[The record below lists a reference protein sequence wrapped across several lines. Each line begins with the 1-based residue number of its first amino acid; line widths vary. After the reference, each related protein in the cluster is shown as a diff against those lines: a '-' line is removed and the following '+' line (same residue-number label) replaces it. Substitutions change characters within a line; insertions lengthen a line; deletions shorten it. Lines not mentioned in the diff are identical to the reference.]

1 MLTVLQSEL
10 LKKEKLILIL
20 IVVYLAACTPAPP
33 PPPTLTQTLSPTP
46 TTTPFTFPA
55 TETPALSADSP
66 AGPGATP
73 AAVTGSPAS
82 AAAGPTATFN
92 AAAAVTRTPLPPALC
107 PSRNLTVQADEA
119 AWDALIAA
127 GDTDALLEA
136 LQYHLNIGGAL
147 EPAAAALRRLQG
159 SGALRFYQEAD
170 VTGDDREESVFAG
183 PQAYVLFCAVG
194 YYELQ
199 VFPERMA
206 DDLPEV
212 VDPQILYLADMNRSG
227 VPEIVLFWAYACEA
241 AETCGALIVL
251 EWNGDAF
258 TGLIENDPENGG
270 IDLARMDAAFDV
282 RFADVDG
289 NGTVE
294 IRLDGEVPDPTSAVY
309 RDGLPW
315 RERSDT
321 YMWNGV
327 HFVLHRIRY
336 ATPQYRFQAVQDGDL
351 LTLQGYYE
359 QALLSYQNAVF
370 GDALEGWS
378 PELAEQ
384 LRASAGAENGG
395 ETPTPAPSEP
405 DPAEYG
411 HLAAYARFRIML
423 LYLIQGWE
431 SDAETVY
438 QTLIAAYPEGEDG
451 YFFAEMAMGFWEE
464 YQEAKDIGAACARA
478 AAVIEENPA
487 VLFYLGAE
495 HHGRQSRVYAPGDV
509 CPFAD

>member
-1 MLTVLQSEL
+1 MLSGLHRVTMK
-10 LKKEKLILIL
+10 LKGIAYTLMVIS
-20 IVVYLAACTPAPP
+20 LAACTPAPP
-33 PPPTLTQTLSPTP
+33 QTPTFTPTLSPTS

-55 TETPALSADSP
+55 S
-66 AGPGATP
+66 ATP
-73 AAVTGSPAS
+73 VPTSGGAAGSGAAPPAVAAS
-82 AAAGPTATFN
+82 PGSIAAGPTPTFN

-136 LQYHLNIGGAL
+136 LQYHLNIGGAY

-159 SGALRFYQEAD
+159 TGALTFYREAD
-170 VTGDDREESVFAG
+170 VTGDGRDEIVSAG
-183 PQAYVLFCAVG
+183 RQAFVLFCAAG
-194 YYELQ
+194 FYELRSI
-199 VFPERMA
+199 PENLA
-206 DDLPEV
+206 DDQPPAFDPE
-212 VDPQILYLADMNRSG
+212 ILFLGDMNRSG
-227 VPEIVLFWAYACEA
+227 VPEIVLFWEYACEA
-241 AETCGALIVL
+241 AEACGALIVL
-251 EWNGDAF
+251 EWDGRAF
-258 TGLIENDPENGG
+258 SGLVENDPENGG
-270 IDLARMDAAFDV
+270 IDLARMEAAFDV

-289 NGTVE
+289 NRTVE
-294 IRLDGEVPDPTSAVY
+294 ILLDGEIPDPASAVY

-315 RERSDT
+315 RERTDT

-327 HFVLHRIRY
+327 HFVLYRIRY
-336 ATPQYRFQAVQDGDL
+336 AMAEYRFQAVQDGDL
-351 LTLQGYYE
+351 FTLQGDYE

-370 GDALEGWS
+370 GAALEGWS

-395 ETPTPAPSEP
+395 ETPTPASEP

-411 HLAAYARFRIML
+411 HLAAYARFRIMV
-423 LYLIQGWE
+423 LYLLQGWE

-451 YFFAEMAMGFWEE
+451 SAFAEAATAFWET
-464 YQEAKDIGAACARA
+464 YRDTQEFGAACAQA
-478 AAVIEENPA
+478 MAVVERSPA

-495 HHGRQSRVYAPGDV
+495 HHGRQSRVYTPGDV
-509 CPFAD
+509 CPFGR